1 MINSTMIRYW
11 NTQITR
17 CTAIRQL
24 LRGQRSRLKVT
35 VSFNGSTNY
44 FEPTADA
51 TGRLQVSIMKGAA
64 AEART
69 IIAGLEKEGIELGSS
84 QRPSE
89 DTLRRVESMELPA

>member
-1 MINSTMIRYW
+1 MLNPTMIRYW

-24 LRGQRSRLKVT
+24 LRGQRSRLKVSVKFSGT
-35 VSFNGSTNY
+35 VNY

-51 TGRLQVSIMKGAA
+51 TARLQISIMQGAA
-64 AEART
+64 AEARL

>member
-44 FEPTADA
+44 FEPTA
-51 TGRLQVSIMKGAA
+51 
-64 AEART
+64 EART